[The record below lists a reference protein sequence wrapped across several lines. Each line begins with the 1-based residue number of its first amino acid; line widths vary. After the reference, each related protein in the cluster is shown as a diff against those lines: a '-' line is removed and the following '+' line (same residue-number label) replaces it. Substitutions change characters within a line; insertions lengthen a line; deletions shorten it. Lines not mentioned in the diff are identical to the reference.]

1 MQIIEFNSSNKK
13 RFINSDLFTKGDI
26 TAGIETEYQTAVE
39 GEKDVV
45 DLPQYIINSSYY
57 ANLIKRTNNG
67 EYQPHK
73 LKELNIFLNENETNI
88 WENSY
93 VIIPKK
99 QLNQYAELLIEYD
112 MLKDKSNPESGI
124 RDDSNL
130 FVTQNRYGE
139 KCYRFPVSY
148 LLRIALADYLGEEKV
163 LTSNTVKV
171 CKKLLDNFS
180 NDNTSPE
187 VTSFYIAD
195 DYETNIGESLG
206 KESAK
211 RFLFTQLLTEYSNKK
226 FHLEDYGQRV
236 YVYHSPLTPHRQQ
249 KLNSLIPD
257 SLYRELFISP
267 CLAGW
272 DKGEE
277 KKRYME
283 LCHLALSRSHLNT
296 IEKLKDAG
304 LIKNNLIVLP
314 NTSNT
319 SLTNNGIHIS
329 IGSRKLTEKIKR
341 NNSLFNQS
349 SEKYYSDLVVKIVE
363 HFIPLLTV
371 TYSASPYRIPFNRIH
386 PETILGFL
394 PHELDFTHLRM
405 IYRRWMKKVH
415 NKRFGHRFMP
425 KGPKWVDMLFEKGLM
440 LKGDY
445 IPDFRVLD
453 YFVSILSTETAPAL
467 NGKLNN
473 QSILKKELHEMGIFD
488 EKLSF
493 YALYRGRF
501 VNTNGYS
508 GFEGRFYSCF
518 YDLAKDTE
526 HCTNLQT
533 LFTALAYRY
542 IMEGVVKHPHIP
554 DTPHIESER
563 RQIFFAS
570 AIGIPTFYVK
580 KDTSNRFLRYILSY
594 CQRTR
599 NSRRY
604 PGYVRVE
611 IKDYLKALIEII
623 RKDASDLIENLS
635 IKDSVEDLEDRIN
648 NENLTNAYKISS
660 QILKKY
666 NKKDP
671 LDINS
676 DLFNIKLESFYRNE
690 LRLKHIKEGL
700 DVLKGDLTKKIKRG
714 ISLKNYVNQNH
725 TFENFSDFID
735 DIYHKFANNT
745 LTVEEIKRLI
755 RLLLVDISIEQNRG
769 IEECKS
775 ITM

>member
-1 MQIIEFNSSNKK
+1 MQIINFNTNNKK
-13 RFINSDLFTKGDI
+13 RFINADIFTKGDI
-26 TAGIETEYQTAVE
+26 TAGIETEYQTAIE
-39 GEKDVV
+39 GEKDIV
-45 DLPQYIINSSYY
+45 DLPQYIKSSSYF

-67 EYQPHK
+67 EYQPNK
-73 LKELNIFLNENETNI
+73 LRELDKFLNENESKI
-88 WENSY
+88 WENSF
-93 VIIPKK
+93 VIVPKRYI
-99 QLNQYAELLIEYD
+99 NSYAELLIQYD

-124 RDDSNL
+124 RDDAHFFETTNKS
-130 FVTQNRYGE
+130 GD

-148 LLRIALADYLGEEKV
+148 LLRIALADYLGEEKI
-163 LTSNTVKV
+163 LTSHTVKV

-180 NDNTSPE
+180 NDNTSLE

-195 DYETNIGESLG
+195 DFETNIGESLG

-211 RFLFTQLLTEYSNKK
+211 RFLCTQLLTEYSNKK
-226 FHLEDYGQRV
+226 FKLEESGQRV
-236 YVYHSPLTPHRQQ
+236 YVYHSPLTPLRQQ

-277 KKRYME
+277 KKKYME

-425 KGPKWVDMLFEKGLM
+425 KGPKWVDMILEKGLM

-453 YFVSILSTETAPAL
+453 YFVSILSTETAPGL

-473 QSILKKELHEMGIFD
+473 QQMLKKELHEMGVFD

-518 YDLAKDTE
+518 YDLVKDTE

-533 LFTALAYRY
+533 LFTALAYKY
-542 IMEGVVKHPHIP
+542 IVEGRIKHTHIP
-554 DTPHIESER
+554 DSPHIESER

-580 KDTSNRFLRYILSY
+580 NDTNNKFLSYILSH
-594 CQRTR
+594 CEKTR

-611 IKDYLKALIEII
+611 IKEYLKALIKII
-623 RKDASDLIENLS
+623 KKDGADLIENLS
-635 IKDSVEDLEDRIN
+635 VSNSVNDLEGRIN
-648 NENLTNAYKISS
+648 DDTLTNAHKISS
-660 QILKKY
+660 NILQRF

-671 LDINS
+671 LDLNS
-676 DLFNIKLESFYRNE
+676 DFFNAKLESYYRND

-700 DVLKGDLTKKIKRG
+700 EILKRDLLQKLSKG
-714 ISLKNYVNQNH
+714 IRLEIYVNQKH
-725 TFENFSDFID
+725 IFENLDDFINS
-735 DIYHKFANNT
+735 IYQKFENNS
-745 LTVEEIKRLI
+745 LTVEEIKSLLT
-755 RLLLVDISIEQNRG
+755 LLLVDISIEQNRG
-769 IEECKS
+769 FEECKS